1 MIDGYEPEGKTVYQF
16 HGCHWYEHVCLKNCT
31 KRQQERYKNTSQIDW
46 LIKNNGWDAK
56 YNLVS
61 TWECEKLI
69 LKMVWFEKKY
79 TPYSHF
85 MVYDFEAILVPINE
99 HPTGDLTYLS
109 RHIAISVAIH
119 DTFKKETVCLVDE
132 NPKCLIE

>member
-1 MIDGYEPEGKTVYQF
+1 MYPF
-16 HGCHWYEHVCLKNCT
+16 HGCHWYEHACLKNCT
-31 KRQQERYKNTSQIDW
+31 KRQQERYKDTSQIDW
-46 LIKNNGWDAK
+46 FIKNNGWDAK

-61 TWECEKLI
+61 TWEFEKLI

-85 MVYDFEAILVPINE
+85 MVYDFEAILAPINE

-109 RHIAISVAIH
+109 RHIPISVAIH
-119 DTFKKETVCLVDE
+119 DTFKKETVC
-132 NPKCLIE
+132 